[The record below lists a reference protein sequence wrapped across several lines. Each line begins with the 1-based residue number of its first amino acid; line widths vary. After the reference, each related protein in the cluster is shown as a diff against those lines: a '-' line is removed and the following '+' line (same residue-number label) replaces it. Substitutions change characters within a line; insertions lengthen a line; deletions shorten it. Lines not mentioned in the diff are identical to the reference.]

1 MYGDKLDN
9 EGSYSKKFTCELEP
23 EWNTDKMRVLAFL
36 NRSGERYGH
45 MQVINSCETN
55 IKSTGIES
63 VWGDTHNA
71 FSVEGRDIVATSG
84 WQIEVYTLE
93 GARVPGNGLCP
104 GIYIV
109 KAYGAD
115 GVSASK
121 VAIN

>member
-1 MYGDKLDN
+1 
-9 EGSYSKKFTCELEP
+9 
-23 EWNTDKMRVLAFL
+23 MRPIS
-36 NRSGERYGH
+36 R
-45 MQVINSCETN
+45 
-55 IKSTGIES
+55 STGIES

-115 GVSASK
+115 GVSSK
-121 VAIN
+121 QSGHKLTSLMKKHLISILAHGGALGAPP